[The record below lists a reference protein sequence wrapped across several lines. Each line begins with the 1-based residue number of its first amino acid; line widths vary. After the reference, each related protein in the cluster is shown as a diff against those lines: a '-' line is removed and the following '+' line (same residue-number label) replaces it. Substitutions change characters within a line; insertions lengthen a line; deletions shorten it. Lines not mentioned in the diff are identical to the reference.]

1 MTKKTLQLLATLA
14 LAAGFGFTTVTANAA
29 DTTDTNDS
37 QTTTATVGLTAGT
50 TDPTGPHS
58 GAVRLVAAPD
68 LVFGDKTDGTTITG
82 ASQTINATSITTNA
96 SSSNNTAT
104 GNDHV
109 TVQPSDVAVVNPG
122 TEVSW
127 QVSVQA
133 DNFVKTDDTS
143 TTLLG
148 AQINFKGA
156 AATNN
161 NNADVSVKPAI
172 AATPTI
178 NAGGAAD
185 TILSATKGNGVGTWM
200 NRLTNDTNLTI
211 AGGNVAGTYTSN
223 LTWTIS
229 NGPDATN

>member
-1 MTKKTLQLLATLA
+1 MTKKTLQLIATLA

-29 DTTDTNDS
+29 DSTDN

-104 GNDHV
+104 GNDKV
-109 TVQPSDVAVVNPG
+109 VIEDGDVAVVNPG
-122 TEVSW
+122 TTDAWKVD
-127 QVSVQA
+127 VKA
-133 DNFVKTDDTS
+133 DNFVKTGDTS

-148 AQINFKGA
+148 AQIHFNGDV
-156 AATNN
+156 ATNN
-161 NNADVSVKPAI
+161 DDVNVKPAV
-172 AATPTI
+172 AASPTAI
-178 NAGGAAD
+178 AGGEAV
-185 TILSATKGNGVGTWM
+185 TILSATNGNGAGTWM
-200 NRLTNDTNLTI
+200 NRLTKDTNLTI
-211 AGGNVAGTYTSN
+211 AGGNVAGSYTSN

-229 NGPDATN
+229 NTPETTA

>member
-1 MTKKTLQLLATLA
+1 MTKKTLQLIATLA

-29 DTTDTNDS
+29 DTTNDS
-37 QTTTATVGLTAGT
+37 QTTNATVGLTAGT

-68 LVFGDKTDGTTITG
+68 LVFGDATDGTQITG

-96 SSSNNTAT
+96 SSSNNAAT
-104 GNDHV
+104 GDDHV

-122 TEVSW
+122 TTDAW
-127 QVSVQA
+127 QVDVKA
-133 DNFVKTDDTS
+133 DNFVKTGDTS

-148 AQINFKGA
+148 AQINFKGSV
-156 AATNN
+156 ATNN
-161 NNADVSVKPAI
+161 ADASVKPAI

-178 NAGGAAD
+178 NAGGASA
-185 TILSATKGNGVGTWM
+185 TILSATNDNGSGTWM
-200 NRLTNDTNLTI
+200 NRLSNDTNLTI

-229 NGPDATN
+229 NTPKATV